1 MPYQAIHSSSV
12 QLTSTA
18 LYTQT
23 LYALFA
29 LIYPAAN
36 NTSSISSFCLE
47 MFLNRILKSAIMK
60 HFVLVS
66 VPLTN
71 LRTLFELRKEVE
83 LKANEGQ
90 Y

>member
-1 MPYQAIHSSSV
+1 M
-12 QLTSTA
+12 
-18 LYTQT
+18 
-23 LYALFA
+23 
-29 LIYPAAN
+29 YPAAN

-60 HFVLVS
+60 HYVLVS
-66 VPLTN
+66 IPLTD

-90 Y
+90 YLVHVHVLTTKCRGFVVAQAVSRRPVNA